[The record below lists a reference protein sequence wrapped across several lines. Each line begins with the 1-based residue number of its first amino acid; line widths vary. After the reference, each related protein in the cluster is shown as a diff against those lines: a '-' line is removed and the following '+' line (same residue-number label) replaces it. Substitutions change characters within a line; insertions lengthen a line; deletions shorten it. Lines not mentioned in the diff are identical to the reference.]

1 MKLSTLL
8 LSGKQVMN
16 KNEIAIVGGAGFV
29 GSRLMPRFNK
39 RGVLSKKYDI
49 DLSNQLDRSTY
60 LDVEDINS
68 LDQLVN
74 VNTIINLAAVHR
86 DNVRPLSR
94 YDGVNVQGAKNV
106 CEAAR
111 QYSINKIIFTS
122 SVAIFGFAPADTD
135 ESGETNYFNDYGRTK
150 YLAEQVYKA
159 WQAEDPESRT
169 LVIVRPTV
177 IFGEGN
183 RGNVYNL
190 LRQIASRRFLMFGDG
205 ANRKSM
211 AYVENVVAFIEY
223 SLLFDTGL
231 HVYNYIDKPD
241 FDMNTL
247 ISRTRKTLFGKN
259 NVGLRLP
266 GFVGLSLGYLA
277 DLVAVMIR
285 KPLPVSSIRVKKF
298 MGTTQFSSSVSYTG
312 FVAPVSLEEGLAR
325 TLRYE
330 FMEDNSD
337 KRTFET
343 E

>member
-1 MKLSTLL
+1 MIS
-8 LSGKQVMN
+8 
-16 KNEIAIVGGAGFV
+16 IVGGAGFV
-29 GSRLMPRFNK
+29 GTRLAA
-39 RGVLSKKYDI
+39 VLKKENVKFGIYDI
-49 DLSNQLDRSTY
+49 DCSNPLGEAIY
-60 LDVEDINS
+60 LDVEDKDS
-68 LDQLVN
+68 LDQLVDA
-74 VNTIINLAAVHR
+74 TSIINLAAVHR
-86 DNVRPLSR
+86 DDIRPLSR
-94 YDGVNVQGAKNV
+94 YDDVNVQGAVNV

-111 QYSINKIIFTS
+111 KHGINKIIFTS
-122 SVAIFGFAPADTD
+122 SVAIYGFAPADTD
-135 ESGETNYFNDYGRTK
+135 ESGEPNYFNDYGRTK
-150 YLAEQVYKA
+150 YLAEQVYKE
-159 WQAEDPESRT
+159 WQTEDPDKRT

-190 LRQIASRRFLMFGDG
+190 LKQIASRRFLMFGDG
-205 ANRKSM
+205 TNRKSM

-223 SLLFDTGL
+223 SLSFNPGL
-231 HVYNYIDKPD
+231 YIYNYIDKPD

-247 ISRTRKTLFGKN
+247 ISGARRTLFGKT

-266 GFVGLSLGYLA
+266 GIVGIALGCVA
-277 DLVAVMIR
+277 DWAAMIIR

-298 MGTTQFSSSVSYTG
+298 MGTTQFASSVSDTG
-312 FVAPVSLEEGLAR
+312 FVPPLSLEEGLAR

>member
-1 MKLSTLL
+1 
-8 LSGKQVMN
+8 MN
-16 KNEIAIVGGAGFV
+16 NKEVAIVGGAGFV
-29 GSRLMPRFNK
+29 GSRLTARFRKGNIF
-39 RGVLSKKYDI
+39 SNKYDI
-49 DLSNQLDRSTY
+49 DLSNHLDKSIY
-60 LDVEDINS
+60 LDVEDVDS
-68 LDQLVN
+68 LDQLAGVS
-74 VNTIINLAAVHR
+74 TIINLAAVHR
-86 DNVRPLSR
+86 DDVRPLSR
-94 YDGVNVQGAKNV
+94 YDDVNVQGAKNV
-106 CEAAR
+106 CEA
-111 QYSINKIIFTS
+111 SSKHGINKIIFTS
-122 SVAIFGFAPADTD
+122 SVAIYGFAPANTD
-135 ESGETNYFNDYGRTK
+135 ESGESNYFNDYGRTK

-159 WQAEDPESRT
+159 WQLEDPESRT

-205 ANRKSM
+205 TNRKSM

-223 SLLFDTGL
+223 SLSLEPGL
-231 HVYNYIDKPD
+231 HIYNYIDKPD
-241 FDMNTL
+241 FDINTL
-247 ISRTRKTLFGKN
+247 ISGARKTLFGKT

-266 GFVGLSLGYLA
+266 GFVGIALGYAA
-277 DLVAVMIR
+277 DLAAMIIR

-298 MGTTQFSSSVSYTG
+298 MGTTQFASSVSDAG
-312 FVAPVSLEEGLAR
+312 FVAPVCLEEGLAR